1 MAITTKL
8 QSDGESLKT
17 VVKVKS
23 GRKKVYEN
31 QAHVVE
37 AFREKYIKV
46 DLVDEEDHYFN
57 LNWDGKQYEGNFF
70 GTTLTCQYD
79 VTRDFKTD
87 KSAPQIKQQT
97 ESGPVVHAMKST
109 GGRPN
114 RYKE

>member
-1 MAITTKL
+1 MAIGI

-17 VVKVKS
+17 TVNVKS
-23 GRKKVYEN
+23 GRKKLYEN
-31 QAHVVE
+31 VAHVVE

-46 DLVDEEDHYFN
+46 DLVDEDDHYFK
-57 LNWDGKQYEGNFF
+57 LNWDGERYEGNFF

-79 VTRDFKTD
+79 VTRDFKAEIS
-87 KSAPQIKQQT
+87 KS
-97 ESGPVVHAMKST
+97 ESDVARVAEFVYAKKSN

>member
-1 MAITTKL
+1 MATESAIID
-8 QSDGESLKT
+8 SGEFLKT
-17 VVKVKS
+17 VVSVKA

-31 QAHVVE
+31 DAYVVE

-46 DLVDEEDHYFN
+46 NLTDMEDHHFQ
-57 LNWDGKQYEGNFF
+57 LNWNGFMYEGNFF

-79 VTRDFKTD
+79 VTRDFKVD
-87 KSAPQIKQQT
+87 IMPKPQQQG
-97 ESGPVVHAMKST
+97 ESTPVVSVNRSS

>member
-1 MAITTKL
+1 MVSVSVQSGGEALLTT
-8 QSDGESLKT
+8 
-17 VVKVKS
+17 VNVKS
-23 GRKKVYEN
+23 GRKKLYEN

-46 DLVDEEDHYFN
+46 DLVEEDDHYFK
-57 LNWDGKQYEGNFF
+57 LNWNGEKYEGNFF

-79 VTRDFKTD
+79 VIRDFKTD
-87 KSAPQIKQQT
+87 ISTEVRSGQTAEVIYAKKSN
-97 ESGPVVHAMKST
+97 

>member
-1 MAITTKL
+1 MAIDI

-17 VVKVKS
+17 TVNVKS
-23 GRKKVYEN
+23 GRKKLYEN
-31 QAHVVE
+31 LAHVVE
-37 AFREKYIKV
+37 AFHEKYIKV
-46 DLVDEEDHYFN
+46 DLVDEEDHFFK
-57 LNWDGKQYEGNFF
+57 LNWNGKQYEGNFF

-87 KSAPQIKQQT
+87 KSAPPRQQNVT
-97 ESGPVVHAMKST
+97 GPVVRATKSS

>member
-1 MAITTKL
+1 MATASAITD
-8 QSDGESLKT
+8 SGEFLKT
-17 VVKVKS
+17 VVSVKA

-31 QAHVVE
+31 DAYVVE

-46 DLVDEEDHYFN
+46 NLTDMEDHHFQ
-57 LNWDGKQYEGNFF
+57 LNWNGFMYEGNFF

-79 VTRDFKTD
+79 VTRDFKVD
-87 KSAPQIKQQT
+87 IMPKPQQQG
-97 ESGPVVHAMKST
+97 ESTPVVSVSRSS